1 MLVTVSRWGNSLA
14 IRVPRGIAE
23 DAGIVEGAAVDI
35 RVEDGK
41 IVAEP
46 LSRPTLDALLAAITP
61 ENLHS
66 AQLDDPAIGGEVW

>member
-23 DAGIVEGAAVDI
+23 DAGIVEGAAVDV

-46 LSRPTLDALLAAITP
+46 LARPTLDALLAAVTP

-66 AQLDDPAIGGEVW
+66 AQLDDSPAGGEVW